1 MKIAVTSTGST
12 LDDQV
17 EARFGRCAY
26 FLIVDPDIMAFEALE
41 NPNIALGGGA
51 GIQSAQLLAQREVQT
66 VLTGN
71 CGPNA
76 FQTFGAAGIQV
87 ITGVD
92 GPVRQAVEQFKAGAF
107 SAASGPSVD
116 SKFGVTGG
124 AAGEQAAQ
132 GSPQPIMPGIGMGR
146 GMGGGMGVGRGMGRG
161 RGRGIGRGL
170 GGGMGAGMAGFPMTG
185 PSPQMSKEQ
194 ELDML
199 KQQARAMAE
208 QLEEIQ
214 KRIAELEK
222 KK

>member
-1 MKIAVTSTGST
+1 MKIAVTSTGPT

-26 FLIVDPDIMAFEALE
+26 FLIIDPDTMEHEALE

-87 ITGVD
+87 IVGVS
-92 GPVRQAVEQFKAGAF
+92 GPVKKAIEQFKSGVF
-107 SAASGPSVD
+107 SAASGPSVE

-124 AAGEQAAQ
+124 AAGQEATPGFAQ
-132 GSPQPIMPGIGMGR
+132 PAMPGPGMGR
-146 GMGGGMGVGRGMGRG
+146 GMGRGGGMGMGRGMGRWM
-161 RGRGIGRGL
+161 
-170 GGGMGAGMAGFPMTG
+170 GGTPMGGPPAQMTRD
-185 PSPQMSKEQ
+185 Q
-194 ELDML
+194 EVAIL
-199 KQQARAMAE
+199 KQQAQAMME
-208 QLEEIQ
+208 QLKGIQ

-222 KK
+222 GK